1 MEGIKSTTQYKN
13 KIKRKSEI
21 LNANKIRLN
30 LLLFEKNEIKQKKA
44 LVENCFSF
52 SNKLKDEEKV
62 KEEKKEK
69 EIKNDE
75 SKLISKKISLS
86 SRKSSNDSSHM
97 SDIEKDS
104 SSSSCSED

>member
-30 LLLFEKNEIKQKKA
+30 LLLFEKNEIKQKKE

-62 KEEKKEK
+62 KEEKKE
-69 EIKNDE
+69 IKNDE
-75 SKLISKKISLS
+75 SKLISKKN
-86 SRKSSNDSSHM
+86 KF
-97 SDIEKDS
+97 K
-104 SSSSCSED
+104 